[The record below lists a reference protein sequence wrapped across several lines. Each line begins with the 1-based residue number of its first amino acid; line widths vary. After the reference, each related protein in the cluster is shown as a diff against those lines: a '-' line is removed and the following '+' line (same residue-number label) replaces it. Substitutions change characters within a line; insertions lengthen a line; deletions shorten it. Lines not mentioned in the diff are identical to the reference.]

1 MAKNELTTQNKME
14 LGNSELAKA
23 VTIIRDASTHEKNC
37 AWSIAIQY
45 ANIISNEL
53 FDEDFDNVSDFAVFM
68 GVSKATISNYTHAV
82 DYIARENSI
91 YSANDL
97 TVGKAYLLSTLK
109 EKDLDFISWCNSNER
124 DIVSMS
130 DAGLKK
136 TINEWKKECK
146 AVEVD
151 GDEVVGE
158 EPVEETV
165 DEPIEVVEFDI
176 DGVMYRI
183 PVDVLNQYRV
193 DA

>member
-1 MAKNELTTQNKME
+1 MTKNELTTQNKME

-37 AWSIAIQY
+37 AWIVANEY
-45 ANIISNEL
+45 ANIVADEL
-53 FDEDFDNVSDFAVFM
+53 FEEDFENIADFAVYM
-68 GVSKATISNYTHAV
+68 GISKSTMSNYTHAV
-82 DYIARENSI
+82 EYVSRETSI

-109 EKDLDFISWCNSNER
+109 EKDIDFISWCNSNER

-151 GDEVVGE
+151 GDEVVSE

-165 DEPIEVVEFDI
+165 EEPIEVVEFDI

-183 PVDVLNQYRV
+183 PVNVLEQYRV
-193 DA
+193 GA